1 MKRESVLVLASH
13 ANQQLHPGIHALL
26 AAAAPLAGEV
36 DVLLFGS
43 DCQKPLAQARR
54 LEGVRQLLCC
64 EHPLLATTL
73 AENVA
78 PWLAAIMRNY
88 TALLMPADGL
98 ARDLLPRLGAL
109 MGIQPMEEL
118 VEIIDTRRVR
128 WFDRCDGSLQT
139 LVSQQPVRLLSLLL
153 RRSAPP
159 SAAVGSKAHSQASV
173 QFPAPVQFLAP
184 PAAPRSQVV
193 ARVGGGAAPSSGRP
207 DLASAR
213 VVVAGGGG
221 LRSAEA
227 CANFYALADKLHA
240 AVGVSRAGVDAGLA
254 GVDALVGQSGRVV
267 APELYLA
274 IGLSGALQHQA
285 GMREAKLVVA
295 INPDAAAP
303 IFELADYG
311 LVANAEEVIPEL
323 LALL

>member
-26 AAAAPLAGEV
+26 AAATPLAGEV
-36 DVLLFGS
+36 DLLLFGS
-43 DCQKPLAQARR
+43 DCQQPLAQARQ
-54 LEGVRQLLCC
+54 LAGVRQLLWCD
-64 EHPLLATTL
+64 HPQLATPL
-73 AENVA
+73 AESLA

-88 TALLMPADGL
+88 TALLMPAEGL
-98 ARDLLPRLGAL
+98 ARDLLPRLGAI
-109 MGIQPMEEL
+109 MGVQPMEEL
-118 VEIIDTRRVR
+118 VEIIDTQRVR
-128 WFDRCDGSLQT
+128 RFDPCDGSLQT
-139 LVSQQPVRLLSLLL
+139 LVSQQPVRLLSVLV
-153 RRSAPP
+153 RRSAPSP
-159 SAAVGSKAHSQASV
+159 SFTGVNPRSLV
-173 QFPAPVQFLAP
+173 PVQTLAP
-184 PAAPRSQVV
+184 PAPPRTRVV
-193 ARVGGGAAPSSGRP
+193 ARAGGQLAAQLPSGRP

-227 CANFYALADKLHA
+227 CANFYALADKLNA

-254 GVDALVGQSGRVV
+254 GVEALVGQSGRVV

-285 GMREAKLVVA
+285 GMREARVVVA

-311 LVANAEEVIPEL
+311 LVANAEEAIPEL
-323 LALL
+323 LAYL